1 MTLRNCPVC
10 GNHDLSFYS
19 QGMARQNEIEVW
31 FIEKPERIIE
41 CNTCGHLASG
51 WDYGKTE
58 EEWNTKEP
66 DEWELDWWHNNANCK
81 KNG

>member
-1 MTLRNCPVC
+1 MTLRNCPIC

-41 CNTCGHLASG
+41 CNTCGFRMGLWRSRRKME
-51 WDYGKTE
+51 YKRTR
-58 EEWNTKEP
+58 
-66 DEWELDWWHNNANCK
+66 
-81 KNG
+81 